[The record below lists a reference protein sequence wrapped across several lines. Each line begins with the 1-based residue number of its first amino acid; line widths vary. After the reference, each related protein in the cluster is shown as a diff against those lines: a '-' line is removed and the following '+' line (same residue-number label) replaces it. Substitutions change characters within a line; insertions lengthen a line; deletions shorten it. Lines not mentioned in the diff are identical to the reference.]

1 MKHVIA
7 PVKNL
12 RLLSQAGES
21 LASRD
26 AGVPGIGLICG
37 DTGAGKT
44 TAAAWYAN
52 HTNAVYVRALALWT
66 PSAMLSAIMR
76 ELDAKPMLR
85 CSEMMDFIITRLSL
99 TGRPLFI
106 DEADYL
112 ADKKRMLETL
122 RDLHDLS
129 TMPVILI
136 GMRDFRRRVMH
147 REQLAGRISQ
157 WVEFRP
163 ADISDARVLADT
175 VCEVEVADDLLAELN
190 QKTGGSMRG
199 LVVGL
204 SRIEAYAR
212 KNALK
217 RVTASDWN
225 GRAFVLSSAPPTRV
239 TRAA

>member
-1 MKHVIA
+1 MKHAIA

-26 AGVPGIGLICG
+26 VGVPGIGLICG
-37 DTGAGKT
+37 DTGFGKT

-66 PSAMLSAIMR
+66 PSAMLGAIMR
-76 ELDAKPMLR
+76 ELDSKPLP
-85 CSEMMDFIITRLSL
+85 SNAAMMEFIITRLML
-99 TGRPLFI
+99 TNRPLFV

-112 ADKKRMLETL
+112 AGSKRLLETL
-122 RDLHDLS
+122 RDLHDVS
-129 TMPVILI
+129 TMPLILI
-136 GMRDFRRRVMH
+136 GMKDFRQRIMH

-163 ADISDARVLADT
+163 ADLEDARVLAET
-175 VCEVEVADDLLAELN
+175 VCEVDVADDLLAELH

-204 SRIEAYAR
+204 SRVEAFAK
-212 KNALK
+212 KNNLK
-217 RVTASDWN
+217 RVSAKEWN
-225 GRAFVLSSAPPTRV
+225 GRAFVLSSAPQTRL

>member
-1 MKHVIA
+1 MKHAIA

-26 AGVPGIGLICG
+26 IGVPGIGLICG
-37 DTGAGKT
+37 NTGLGKT

-52 HTNAVYVRALALWT
+52 HVHAVYVRALALWK
-66 PSAMLSAIMR
+66 PSAMLGAIMR
-76 ELDAKPMLR
+76 ELDAKPLQS
-85 CSEMMDFIITRLSL
+85 CSAMMDFIIDKLAL
-99 TGRPLFI
+99 TGRPLFV

-112 ADKKRMLETL
+112 IGNKRLLESL

-129 TMPVILI
+129 TMPLILI
-136 GMRDFRRRVMH
+136 GMKDFRQRIMH

-157 WVEFRP
+157 WVEFKP
-163 ADISDARVLADT
+163 ADVEDARVLAET
-175 VCEVEVADDLLAELN
+175 VCEVEVSDDLLAELH

-204 SRIEAYAR
+204 SRIESYA
-212 KNALK
+212 KKHALK
-217 RVTASDWN
+217 RLGAADWN
-225 GRAFVLSSAPPTRV
+225 GRAFVLSGAPQTRIARV
-239 TRAA
+239 A